1 MLRQDDRGAGWTAS
15 VIQQSWR
22 NRYAADMGGQ
32 SGATVGKG
40 GTLAKRQ
47 NIREPQF
54 ASARAAA
61 DSVTGVHGGRG
72 SRTTRGATRV
82 SVTIDHILAA
92 FDEAGMRNTRPRRL
106 IAERLAACAARGVDF
121 TADDLWHELLD
132 IEPSLGRATVF
143 RAIETLVGLKQ
154 LDRVTFA
161 DGTHRYRVCGTAHH
175 HHLTCVGCHRVI
187 EIETCLP
194 MEQFHAIASRND
206 FALEGHALELY
217 GRCAECREAPPDA
230 PMRADAAS

>member
-1 MLRQDDRGAGWTAS
+1 MIQYLNKVCQLYLSNTNLSMRHCINCRQAQLGADLAKVVHWHMDDRGHTAH
-15 VIQQSWR
+15 
-22 NRYAADMGGQ
+22 
-32 SGATVGKG
+32 
-40 GTLAKRQ
+40 
-47 NIREPQF
+47 P
-54 ASARAAA
+54 
-61 DSVTGVHGGRG
+61 G
-72 SRTTRGATRV
+72 SRGGDMKTRGATSV

-106 IAERLAACAARGVDF
+106 IAERLATCAARGVDF
-121 TADDLWHELLD
+121 TGDDLWHELLD

-143 RAIETLVGLKQ
+143 RAIETLVNLKL

-161 DGTHRYRVCGTAHH
+161 DGTHRYRVCSAAHH
-175 HHLTCVGCHRVI
+175 HHLTCVRCHRVV

-217 GRCAECREAPPDA
+217 GRCAECREAA
-230 PMRADAAS
+230 PEAS